1 MICRSKERPPIYYM
15 TARIAFKKNKRISER
30 FVWVVSVF
38 DKPHEIMKYDK
49 RTMARLMSETYGP
62 KNKTKDKQIIVRE
75 IVKKLEINN
84 SNITIDEH
92 KRQNRN

>member
-1 MICRSKERPPIYYM
+1 
-15 TARIAFKKNKRISER
+15 
-30 FVWVVSVF
+30 
-38 DKPHEIMKYDK
+38 MKYDK

-75 IVKKLEINN
+75 IVKKTELNN

-92 KRQNRN
+92 KGQDRDQV